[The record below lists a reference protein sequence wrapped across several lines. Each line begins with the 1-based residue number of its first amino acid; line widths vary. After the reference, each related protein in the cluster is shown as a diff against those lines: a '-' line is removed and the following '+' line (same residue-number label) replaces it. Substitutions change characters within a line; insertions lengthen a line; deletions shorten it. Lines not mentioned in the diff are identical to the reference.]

1 MEYSADTIIRN
12 MEKAMYD
19 LILERITDDE
29 NVEDCYLVN
38 DIENGKLQIMYMEQ
52 AYDNDTGKFR
62 GVPLLNLME
71 KIAEHSSGAEIWM
84 PDEKAIRN
92 HAEKHRH
99 QIEEFLARL

>member
-1 MEYSADTIIRN
+1 MEYSADAIIRN
-12 MEKAMYD
+12 MEKAMYN
-19 LILERITDDE
+19 LILERIADDE

-38 DIENGKLQIMYMEQ
+38 NIEDGKLQIMYMEQ
-52 AYDNDTGKFR
+52 AYDDDTGKFQ

-84 PDEKAIRN
+84 PDERAIRQ

-99 QIEEFLARL
+99 QIEGLLARL